1 MKPGVGGHRW
11 WIPASVIAFGAAIL
25 LAGSARVE
33 QASARAA
40 RASDVAFNIAFGSGT
55 FDSVDPALA
64 YSESWLVLDATCAR
78 LMNFPD
84 KPPPDGLRVIPEVAA
99 AYPRVSNDAKTFTF
113 TLRNGF
119 RFSDGT
125 SVLASAF
132 AREINRVL
140 ALGNTT
146 AGTQFVSDIVGAR
159 AVQSG
164 KSTSAAGVVADG
176 NRLVIRF
183 TRPVPDFPAQTT
195 MPFFCAVPPT
205 LPSDP
210 EGVGA
215 YPGSGPY
222 FISEHVRGERLV
234 LERNRFYKGSRPH
247 RIDRFVVDLDG
258 GDSAD
263 MIQGIDRGAI
273 DWADFDQPNYLD
285 PTYKLVAKYGVNR
298 DQLFVRPGSILRG
311 YFLNLSRGI
320 FRDNLPLRRAVNF
333 AVNRTQLIRRGGL
346 ASSFVG
352 RATDQFQPA
361 NTPGFRDARIYPLT
375 RADVRTARALS
386 KGRTRNGKAVLWT
399 VNVPQWIS
407 QGQVLK
413 QELKRIG
420 LELQIRG
427 FPSPPALYAAASAP
441 GARYDLLLGL
451 WIADYFDPY
460 EFANV
465 LFDGGAGGVANFA
478 HVDSPDINA
487 LLRRAARLRGDARY
501 RAYQDLDARLA
512 RDVAPMIPIE
522 NGNWATLVSKR
533 AGCLVFKPTLDLTA
547 VCIK

>member
-1 MKPGVGGHRW
+1 MKAGVSGHRW
-11 WIPASVIAFGAAIL
+11 WVSAAIVAFGAAIL

-33 QASARAA
+33 PASARAA
-40 RASDVAFNIAFGSGT
+40 SASADTFNIAFGSNA

-64 YSESWLVLDATCAR
+64 YSESWLVLDATCVR

-84 KPPPDGLRVIPEVAA
+84 KPPPDGLRVVPEVAA
-99 AYPRVSNDAKTFTF
+99 AYPRVSKDAKTFTF

-125 SVLASAF
+125 PVLASAF

-146 AGTQFVSDIVGAR
+146 AGSQFVSDIVGAR

-215 YPGSGPY
+215 VPGSGPY
-222 FISEHVRGERLV
+222 FISEYVRGERLV
-234 LERNRFYKGSRPH
+234 LERNRFYKGSRPR

-258 GDSAD
+258 GDPAD
-263 MIQGIDRGAI
+263 MIQGIDRGDI
-273 DWADFDQPNYLD
+273 DWADFDQPNFLD
-285 PTYKLVAKYGVNR
+285 PTYKLIAKYGVNR

-333 AVNRTQLIRRGGL
+333 AVNRTKLIRRGGL

-352 RATDQFQPA
+352 RPTDQFQPA
-361 NTPGFRDARIYPLT
+361 NTPGFRDARIYPLA
-375 RADVRTARALS
+375 RPDVRRARALS
-386 KGRTRNGKAVLWT
+386 KGRTRTGRVVLWT
-399 VNVPQWIS
+399 QNVPQWIS
-407 QGQVLK
+407 QAQVLK
-413 QELKRIG
+413 QELQRIG
-420 LELQIRG
+420 LEVQIKG
-427 FPSPPALYAAASAP
+427 FPPQALFAAASAP
-441 GARYDLLLGL
+441 GARYDILLAL

-465 LFDGGAGGVANFA
+465 LFDGSNAGVANFA
-478 HVDSPDINA
+478 HLDSPDINA
-487 LLRRAARLRGDARY
+487 LLRRAARLPGDARY
-501 RAYQDLDARLA
+501 RAYQDLDVRLA
-512 RDVAPMIPIE
+512 RDVAPMIAIE

-533 AGCLVFKPTLDLTA
+533 AGCLVLKPTLDLTA